1 VQGATAEQA
10 VQVPPPAAPARA
22 PRPRRDRT
30 REQLIR
36 SRPGATVWGTLLV
49 AGAICL
55 VTFYAKGGRNLET
68 MTATEMG
75 LTIAAGVLFAASLL
89 VLPLVWRRPGSL
101 TLALLLALTALTA
114 LSVVWSVQPDASWR
128 DAGRLLAYSGV
139 FAASIAIVRVAPD
152 RWSAV
157 LGGIVLAA
165 VAVCAYGLASK
176 VFPSLAGPSPPAR
189 LREPF
194 GYWNAVGLAAAMGVI
209 CCMWLGARRRGHAL
223 ISSLSYPACGLLLLT
238 LLLAYSRGALAA
250 LAVGV
255 VLWLSVVP
263 LRLRGA
269 SVLVV
274 GGLGAGAVA
283 GWDFSQHALS
293 AEGVA
298 LAQRTSAGHE
308 LGALALVMLAVL
320 TLAGV
325 SISFFTSRRAPTPR
339 LRRRIGVALW
349 TLVAV
354 VVIAAAGAL
363 AHSHRGLGGSIS
375 HGISSL
381 TNPNAKPPPNTP
393 GRLTAVASV
402 RARYWKEGL
411 EVFGAHPALGVGAE
425 GYATARLRYRKD
437 TLVVTHAHG
446 FLIQTLADLGI
457 VGLLL
462 ALALLASWIVD
473 ARRGTRPLNRPPR
486 PYTPERIGLLS
497 MLCVVVV
504 FGAHS
509 LIDWTWYVP
518 GNAFV
523 ALLCAGW
530 LAGRGRLATSPAP
543 LAWSSLQ
550 LRGRHQSTL
559 GDESRRLRLPG
570 RRELDPRVALA
581 AVVILAALLAAWAQ
595 WEPQRSEEART
606 QALALAESGR
616 LHAAAN
622 AARSAASR
630 DPLSAEALTALADV
644 QSAAGNP
651 ALARATL
658 QRAVRLQPSNPQTW
672 LELAR
677 ADLQE
682 HPSAALK
689 ELQAAIYL
697 NPQSIAPESVS
708 GPAAQRESIEIYNDY
723 IGLLRSAE
731 QAAARG

>member
-1 VQGATAEQA
+1 M
-10 VQVPPPAAPARA
+10 
-22 PRPRRDRT
+22 
-30 REQLIR
+30 LW
-36 SRPGATVWGTLLV
+36 STLLV
-49 AGAICL
+49 AGGICL

-75 LTIAAGVLFAASLL
+75 LTIGVGVLFAASVLL
-89 VLPLVWRRPGSL
+89 LPLAGRRHGSL

-114 LSVVWSVQPDASWR
+114 LSVVWSVQPDATWR
-128 DAGRLLAYSGV
+128 DAGRMLSYSAV
-139 FAASIAIVRVAPD
+139 FAGAIALVRLAPR
-152 RWSAV
+152 RWTAV
-157 LGGIVLAA
+157 LGGVVLAA

-209 CCMWLGARRRGHAL
+209 GCMWLGARRRGHAL

-255 VLWLSVVP
+255 VLWLWVVP

-269 SVLVV
+269 TVLIV
-274 GGLGAGAVA
+274 GGLGAGTVA
-283 GWDFSQHALS
+283 TWDFSRHALS
-293 AEGVA
+293 AEGVS
-298 LAQRTSAGHE
+298 LAERTSAGHE
-308 LGALALVMLAVL
+308 LGALTLVMVAVL
-320 TLAGV
+320 ALAGA
-325 SISFFTSRRAPTPR
+325 SISFFTSRRAPSRRT
-339 LRRRIGVALW
+339 RRRVGAAMW
-349 TLVAV
+349 ALVAV

-363 AHSHRGLGGSIS
+363 AHSHRGLTGSIS

-381 TNPNAKPPPNTP
+381 TDPNAKPPPNTP

-411 EVFGAHPALGVGAE
+411 EVFAAHPALGVGAE
-425 GYATARLRYRKD
+425 GYATARLRYRQD

-457 VGLLL
+457 LGLLV
-462 ALALLASWIVD
+462 ALALLASWILD
-473 ARRGTRPLNRPPR
+473 AGRSTRPLNRPPR
-486 PYTPERIGLLS
+486 PYTPERVGLLS

-518 GNAFV
+518 GNACV

-530 LAGRGRLATSPAP
+530 LAGRGALGTSPEP
-543 LAWSSLQ
+543 LGWRTWGT
-550 LRGRHQSTL
+550 LRGYEVRAPRSSEHAA
-559 GDESRRLRLPG
+559 GGGRWRLPG
-570 RRELDPRVALA
+570 GRELDPRVALA
-581 AVVILAALLAAWAQ
+581 GVVLVAALLAAWAQ
-595 WEPQRSEEART
+595 WQPQRSEEARAR
-606 QALALAESGR
+606 ALALAEAGHLR
-616 LHAAAN
+616 EAAD
-622 AARSAASR
+622 AARSSVSR
-630 DPLSAEALTALADV
+630 DPLSAEALTVLADV
-644 QSAAGNP
+644 QRAAHEP
-651 ALARATL
+651 AAARATL
-658 QRAVRLQPSNPQTW
+658 QKAVRLQPSNPQTW

-682 HPSAALK
+682 HPAAALK

-697 NPQSIAPESVS
+697 NPQSIAPESIS
-708 GPAAQRESIEIYNDY
+708 GPAAQRESVEIYNDY
-723 IGLLRSAE
+723 IVLLRGAE
-731 QAAARG
+731 QTAAAG